1 MRDLYIT
8 DDFTRR
14 FTELADKHLD
24 LRKSEN
30 VIYLNAGT
38 ATHCIAVAEAAGK
51 ETIVFGACENEEL
64 LHIARDK
71 AAALR
76 SEVEMSKKSFD
87 SDSFDSV
94 VADASLVPP
103 RDTQQLLTE
112 AVRIARPGGNVM
124 LMVPSAGSYGEI
136 FSMLWE
142 VMLGEQESDKK
153 IEIDSLIQAIPT
165 RSALEEMAELAGLEN
180 IETHFANEVFE
191 YEDGAAFAT
200 SPLVADFLMP
210 EWLEDVS
217 DEKREEVIDSLAKLI
232 DAEELSFRFAVKATV
247 LSGKKSSMN

>member
-24 LRKSEN
+24 LGKSEN

-38 ATHCIAVAEAAGK
+38 ATHCLAVAEAAGK
-51 ETIVFGACENEEL
+51 DTVVFASCENEEL

-76 SEVEMSKKSFD
+76 SEVEMSTKSYD
-87 SDSFDSV
+87 GDTFDSV
-94 VADASLVPP
+94 VVDASLVPP
-103 RDTQQLLTE
+103 REARQLLTE
-112 AVRIARPGGNVM
+112 AVRIARPGGNVL

-142 VMLGEQESDKK
+142 VMFAEEDATQQADV
-153 IEIDSLIQAIPT
+153 DSLVAAIPT
-165 RSALEEMAELAGLEN
+165 RSAIEEMAELAGLEN
-180 IETHFANEVFE
+180 IETHLANEVFE

-200 SPLVADFLMP
+200 SPLVVDFLMP
-210 EWLEDVS
+210 EWLEGAS
-217 DEKREEVIDSLAKLI
+217 DEKREEVVDSLAKLI

-247 LSGKKSSMN
+247 LTGKKSYTN